1 MTKRKRS
8 LLLSAMTL
16 MLCLALVAGGTYAL
30 FTDSETLRTHL
41 VAGDLDITL
50 KRVGLESKALGEGG
64 FLYSS
69 GVDDTVVDYTNG
81 KNRHI
86 NVFGIDDK
94 TLIVPCSSY
103 IATMEITNDESDVAF
118 GYWVEIYQTNDPD
131 NPNKISDA
139 ELLSQI
145 EVKIEA
151 ANGKVITKRLS
162 EGLNLGDE
170 DHPIAIIPTGGM
182 DNFKVTLTFVD
193 DRVDSNIINNHAMNN
208 NAYFDVIVH
217 AVQVTDNPNT
227 AP

>member
-50 KRVGLESKALGEGG
+50 KRVGLESETLGEGG
-64 FLYSS
+64 FLYYT
-69 GVDDTVVDYTNG
+69 GVDNTVVDYTNG

-86 NVFGIDDK
+86 NVFGIDDR

-103 IATMEITNDESDVAF
+103 TAAMEITNDEKTSNVAF
-118 GYWVEIYQTNDPD
+118 GYWVEIYHVTSDPE
-131 NPNKISDA
+131 KISDA

-170 DHPIAIIPTGGM
+170 HHPIAIIPTGGM

-193 DRVDSNIINNHAMNN
+193 DRDDSNIINNDAMNN
-208 NAYFDVIVH
+208 KAYFDVIVH
-217 AVQVTDNPNT
+217 AVQKTEQS
-227 AP
+227 

>member
-8 LLLSAMTL
+8 

-69 GVDDTVVDYTNG
+69 GVDETVVDYTNG

-86 NVFGIDDK
+86 NVFGIDDR

-103 IATMEITNDESDVAF
+103 TATMEITNDEKTSDVAF
-118 GYWVEIYQTNDPD
+118 GYWVEIYHVTNDPN

-170 DHPIAIIPTGGM
+170 KHPIAIIPTGGR

-193 DRVDSNIINNHAMNN
+193 DRVDKNIINNDAMNN

-217 AVQVTDNPNT
+217 AVQKTEQS
-227 AP
+227 

>member
-50 KRVGLESKALGEGG
+50 KRVGLESKTLGEGG

-69 GVDDTVVDYTNG
+69 GVDDTVVDYTNRQ
-81 KNRHI
+81 NRHI
-86 NVFGIDDK
+86 NVFGIDDR

-103 IATMEITNDESDVAF
+103 IATMEIKNDESDVAF
-118 GYWVEIYQTNDPD
+118 GYWVEIYHVTNDPE
-131 NPNKISDA
+131 KISDA

-162 EGLNLGDE
+162 EGLNLGDDE
-170 DHPIAIIPTGGM
+170 HPIAIIPTGGM

-193 DRVDSNIINNHAMNN
+193 DRVDSNIVNNDAMNN

-217 AVQVTDNPNT
+217 AVQVTDNPN
-227 AP
+227 AAH